1 MPHFDFVPVAS
12 PAAEARNQL
21 SGHAYWVND
30 QVYVA
35 AFGAALDVGSA
46 DLVTVALSC
55 YAADRLARRPRGWSR
70 ELQLRIAVA
79 RPDLWIAAIPALSI
93 YLHELTDDAWT
104 LEFVG
109 GRAPRVSEGQ
119 GTLFPIDRDSNGS
132 VALFSGGLD
141 SLAGAT
147 AHLAADPDR
156 LILLGS
162 RSSTVI
168 GRDQRLLAGNLRH
181 RYGDRVV
188 DLGVPLRLRRAQ
200 SAEDSQRT
208 RGFLFLSLA
217 TAAASMSGSRRVIV
231 FENGYGA
238 HNPRLGEQQWG
249 AQATRSTHPY
259 SLALFEAFSQAID
272 MPVSVEL
279 PHRYR
284 TKAELLGLMPR
295 LDHDLV
301 ALTASCDAYPLRVAG
316 VTHCGGCGSCVLR
329 RQSLIAAGLAHLDRA
344 DYQRR
349 PLERMTD
356 VGPISVLMARQAW
369 LMGRLAR
376 LEVWSDI
383 STNWPTLTLGLD
395 DLPWH
400 ERTPILRLMSAVS
413 DEWNSMLEA
422 APRLVAPL
430 AWPSTRQAA
439 TA

>member
-1 MPHFDFVPVAS
+1 MADFDFVQLAG
-12 PAAEARNQL
+12 PAAEARNQV
-21 SGHAYWVND
+21 SGHSYYVNE

-35 AFGAALDVGSA
+35 AFGTALAVDFA
-46 DLVTVALSC
+46 DLVTVAMSC
-55 YAADRLARRPRGWSR
+55 YAADRLAKRPRDWSR
-70 ELQLRIAVA
+70 QLRLRVA
-79 RPDLWIAAIPALSI
+79 LAQPDIWIAAIPALSD
-93 YLHELTDDAWT
+93 YLGQLTDDAWT
-104 LEFVG
+104 FDFVG
-109 GRAPRVSEGQ
+109 GRASRVSEDQ
-119 GTLFPIDRDSNGS
+119 GTLFPIARDPDGS

-141 SLAGAT
+141 SLAGVT
-147 AHLAADPDR
+147 TFLADSAER

-168 GRDQRLLAGNLRH
+168 GRDQRLLAGALRG

-188 DLGVPLRLRRAQ
+188 ELGVPLRLRHAQ
-200 SAEDSQRT
+200 SVEDSQRT

-217 TAAASMSGSRRVIV
+217 TAAASMSGSSRVIV

-259 SLALFEAFSQAID
+259 SLALFEALSRAIQ

-284 TKAELLGLMPR
+284 TKAELLGLMPKS
-295 LDHDLV
+295 DHDLV
-301 ALTASCDAYPLRVAG
+301 AVTASCDAYPLRMTG
-316 VTHCGGCGSCVLR
+316 VTHCGACGSCVLR

-349 PLERMTD
+349 PFERITD
-356 VGPISVLMARQAW
+356 VGAVSVLMARQAW
-369 LMGRLAR
+369 LMGRLSR
-376 LEVWSDI
+376 LDAWSDI
-383 STNWPTLTLGLD
+383 TAIWPTLTLGLD
-395 DLPWH
+395 DTPWH
-400 ERTPILRLMSAVS
+400 ERTPVLRLMSAVS
-413 DEWNSMLEA
+413 DEWYSILEA
-422 APRLVAPL
+422 APHLAGPL

>member
-1 MPHFDFVPVAS
+1 MPDFDFVQLAS

-21 SGHAYWVND
+21 SGDSYYVNE

-35 AFGAALDVGSA
+35 AFGAALAVDSA

-55 YAADRLARRPRGWSR
+55 YAADRLARRPRDWSR
-70 ELQLRIAVA
+70 EMRLRIAVA
-79 RPDLWIAAIPALSI
+79 QPDLWIAAVPALSD
-93 YLHELTDDAWT
+93 YLHQLTDDAWT
-104 LEFVG
+104 FDFVG
-109 GRAPRVSEGQ
+109 GRALRVSEGQ
-119 GTLFPIDRDSNGS
+119 GTLFPIERDSDGS

-147 AHLAADPDR
+147 AFLAEGADR

-168 GRDQRLLAGNLRH
+168 GRDQRLLAGALRG

-188 DLGVPLRLRRAQ
+188 ELGVPLRLRHAQ
-200 SAEDSQRT
+200 SAEDSQRA

-217 TAAASMSGSRRVIV
+217 TAAASMSGSSRVIV

-259 SLALFEAFSQAID
+259 LLALFESFSRAIN
-272 MPVSVEL
+272 MPVSVDL

-295 LDHDLV
+295 SDHDLV
-301 ALTASCDAYPLRVAG
+301 ALTASCDAYPIRMAG
-316 VTHCGGCGSCVLR
+316 VTHCGACGSCVLR
-329 RQSLIAAGLAHLDRA
+329 RQSLIASGLAHLDRT

-349 PLERMTD
+349 PLERRTD

-369 LMGRLAR
+369 LMGRLSR
-376 LEVWSDI
+376 LEAWSDI
-383 STNWPTLTLGLD
+383 TSNWPTLTLGLD
-395 DLPWH
+395 DSPWH
-400 ERTPILRLMSAVS
+400 ERTPVLRLMSAVS
-413 DEWNSMLEA
+413 GEWNSILEA
-422 APRLVAPL
+422 APRLAGPL
-430 AWPSTRQAA
+430 AWPSIRQAA